1 MMLKPAVPPP
11 PFIKSAYGPA
21 PRAQRAADLP
31 GFVAVGVRDL
41 FPDIVPAIY
50 RDEID
55 LATIRPATERAL
67 AGVDMSMIRP
77 GDTVNVVSCEH
88 GFSIMGGWPYAEM
101 LKTIRDVV
109 RERTGC
115 EKIRLRVG
123 SWQGYR
129 EAAEGIEQLGL
140 QAHYGKGRATGF
152 GPTDKGVAIETAVG
166 TFYGIQRVYDATW
179 FIHAYYDDAREIYLH
194 RYTYRPFKAF
204 MMAYARQETR
214 GLLHMYPNRSGNFL
228 HKAVFES
235 PFVQQRYAFTCLLR
249 SSPAGITG
257 IEADRDLYEINRH
270 IIRDHLRDY
279 GKMLKLFESIDE
291 CVPIIDGGRWLFY
304 IPAGGLT
311 FCELLYGTRDHL
323 DLANPYTTAQ
333 WDIRDPD
340 IMTIANPAIRA
351 LVINQMWRG
360 IPCAGITWRYPTV
373 LVGQDLTDMFAQ
385 DASSPGLV
393 DAVVTMDTLEKA
405 VEWAKQTAGSDRLI
419 AFDGSFGH
427 INCSPSMGEFLIR
440 MAPEVIR
447 KVEAELPKWLKQRGL
462 KPEMPPPPF
471 APSRPEATFA

>member
-1 MMLKPAVPPP
+1 MLKSAVRPP
-11 PFIKSAYGPA
+11 PFIKSAYGPE

-31 GFVAVGVRDL
+31 GFASVSVREL

-50 RDEID
+50 RDQSD
-55 LATIRPATERAL
+55 LAAIRQATERAL
-67 AGVDMSMIRP
+67 SGVDMSMIRP
-77 GDTVNVVSCEH
+77 GDTVNVASCEH

-101 LKTIRDVV
+101 LKTIRDVI

-115 EKIRLRVG
+115 RHIRLRVG
-123 SWQGYR
+123 AWQGYR

-140 QAHYGKGRATGF
+140 EKHYGKGRATGF

-194 RYTYRPFKAF
+194 RYLYRPFKAF

-257 IEADRDLYEINRH
+257 IEADRDLYKINRH
-270 IIRDHLRDY
+270 ITRDHLRDY
-279 GKMLKLFESIDE
+279 GKMLKLFTAIDE
-291 CVPIIDGGRWLFY
+291 CIPIIDGGRWLYY

-323 DLANPYTTAQ
+323 DLSNPYTTAQ

-340 IMTIANPAIRA
+340 IMALANPAIKA

-360 IPCAGITWRYPTV
+360 IPCAGITWRYPTF

-393 DAVVTMDTLEKA
+393 DAAITADSLEKA
-405 VEWAKQTAGSDRLI
+405 VEWAKQAGGTDRLI

-427 INCSPSMGEFLIR
+427 INVSPSMGDFLIR
-440 MAPEVIR
+440 KAPEVAR
-447 KVEAELPKWLKQRGL
+447 ETEAELPKWLKQRGL
-462 KPEMPPPPF
+462 SPESPG
-471 APSRPEATFA
+471 ASGSQYSQSAGLA

>member
-1 MMLKPAVPPP
+1 MLRPAAAPPS
-11 PFIKSAYGPA
+11 FIKSAYGIT

-31 GFVAVGVRDL
+31 GFASVHVRDL
-41 FPDIVPAIY
+41 FPDIAPAFY
-50 RDEID
+50 RGPGD
-55 LATIRPATERAL
+55 LAAIRRATERAL
-67 AGVDMSMIRP
+67 SGVDMSMIRP

-109 RERTGC
+109 RARTGC
-115 EKIRLRVG
+115 ERIRLRVG
-123 SWQGYR
+123 AWQGYR
-129 EAAEGIEQLGL
+129 EAAEGIAQLGL
-140 QAHYGKGRATGF
+140 ETHYGKGRAVGF
-152 GPTDKGVAIETAVG
+152 GPTDKGVAIETKVG

-194 RYTYRPFKAF
+194 RYLYRPFKAF

-249 SSPAGITG
+249 SSPDGITG
-257 IEADRDLYEINRH
+257 VQADRDLYRINRD
-270 IIRDHLRDY
+270 ITRDHLRDY
-279 GKMLKLFESIDE
+279 GKMLNLIEAIDE
-291 CVPIIDGGRWLFY
+291 CIPIIDGGRWLFY
-304 IPAGGLT
+304 IPAGGIT

-323 DLANPYTTAQ
+323 DLSNPYTTAQ

-340 IMTIANPAIRA
+340 IMSVANPAIKA

-360 IPCAGITWRYPTV
+360 IPCATLTWRYPTI
-373 LVGQDLTDMFAQ
+373 LVGQDLTDMFER
-385 DASSPGLV
+385 DASSPGLT
-393 DAVVTMDTLEKA
+393 DAVVTADSLAQA
-405 VEWAKQTAGSDRLI
+405 VEWAQQTGRTDRFI

-427 INCSPSMGEFLIR
+427 INVSPAMGEFLIAK
-440 MAPEVIR
+440 APEVTR
-447 KVEAELPKWLKQRGL
+447 KVEAALPKWLKQRGL
-462 KPEMPPPPF
+462 
-471 APSRPEATFA
+471 SPEAGSAPRSYGEANPA